1 MGGLMKTII
10 KRITAAAASAVIA
23 VCSAGFS
30 NSFGADTE
38 EAPLFKVHFELGDD
52 VTIVPDDDG
61 NVPEI
66 KDVEK
71 EYNAA
76 VFMPRAEL
84 EREGYYFTGWTADNV
99 YGYKGGMV
107 YRVPDHDVTIT
118 PVWNKKGDKDVHT
131 VKYSVEIDGE
141 VNEEYEKLVPPDKGI
156 SGSFIE
162 ISMYSFPRDGYKQY
176 GWTDGTHLFK
186 GQEYIIIQDEDITL
200 TPNWYKKYLLT
211 YTVGDADRVNGATK
225 QEYEVIETGEV
236 NLQNSSRFSRNG
248 FEIIGWHC
256 ETDGKDY
263 KCDQKFVMPSS
274 DVIMTP
280 IWFAINY
287 NVVFFA
293 NTKSDDDDIRIKGKT
308 DTTITIPEC
317 TAVNEGYTFGGWEK
331 DDKIYQPGDE
341 YLIVGEKPGLG
352 VFFNAVWTPAGSETT
367 TTTTSATTTVTTTTA
382 TSTSSVTSTSTTTAP
397 TTTIS
402 SDIKPYSYVVV
413 VRDKKTNELVNDVV
427 LNASWYVAY
436 EINGQD
442 VSTGPLELIDASK
455 GNPAVI
461 SYEKYKDAKKCS
473 FSIDGVHGDSP
484 YTFSNEDCV
493 IESDDE
499 KHIVYY
505 NVYLTKTD
513 IAYGDANC
521 DGSVDM
527 SDVVLIMQ
535 ALANPDKYDV
545 DGTSENCLTK
555 AGRLN
560 ADVNQES
567 PGLTTDDAL
576 VIQMYLLGLVDKL
589 PLI

>member
-1 MGGLMKTII
+1 MKTII

-23 VCSAGFS
+23 VCSVGS
-30 NSFGADTE
+30 GMSFGADTN
-38 EAPLFKVHFELGDD
+38 EAPLYKVHFDLGDD

-84 EREGYYFTGWTADNV
+84 EREGYYFTGWTADNI
-99 YGYKGGMV
+99 YGYKGGSV

-141 VNEEYEKLVPPDKGI
+141 VNEEYEKLVPPEKGI

-176 GWTDGTHLFK
+176 GWTDGTHIFK

-200 TPNWYKKYLLT
+200 TPNWYKKYMLT
-211 YTVGDADRVNGATK
+211 YTVGDADRINGATK

-274 DVIMTP
+274 DVVMTP

-308 DTTITIPEC
+308 DTTIKIPEC
-317 TAVNEGYTFGGWEK
+317 TAVKEGYSFGGWEK
-331 DDKIYQPGDE
+331 DDKIYQPGDD

-352 VFFNAVWTPAGSETT
+352 VFFNAVWTPASSETT
-367 TTTTSATTTVTTTTA
+367 TSTTSATTTSTTTTA
-382 TSTSSVTSTSTTTAP
+382 TTTTAV
-397 TTTIS
+397 TTVSTEIPELYKFTVVVLS
-402 SDIKPYSYVVV
+402 VSDKTLLVKPDKEYEALKGYDEFVMGINQLNNDIKPTVGM
-413 VRDKKTNELVNDVV
+413 KL
-427 LNASWYVAY
+427 
-436 EINGQD
+436 EISCLG
-442 VSTGPLELIDASK
+442 VGFIDT
-455 GNPAVI
+455 NPAHIGQIENVTVV
-461 SYEKYKDAKKCS
+461 SDAPE
-473 FSIDGVHGDSP
+473 I
-484 YTFSNEDCV
+484 T
-493 IESDDE
+493 
-499 KHIVYY
+499 
-505 NVYLTKTD
+505 
-513 IAYGDANC
+513 YGDANC
-521 DGSVDM
+521 DENVDM

-535 ALANPDKYDV
+535 ALANPNKYDIS
-545 DGTSENCLTK
+545 GTDAHHITEK
-555 AGRLN
+555 GRAN
-560 ADVNQES
+560 ADVWNNGD
-567 PGLTTDDAL
+567 GLTTEDAL
-576 VIQMYLLGLVDKL
+576 HIQKYLLGLSDITAKVEITAS
-589 PLI
+589 PE